1 MSVSISTQEDSGPP
15 PWRGSPLIPIPI
27 SFCFVSLGS
36 PSLPG
41 EGLPWSRGQA
51 APSQAGPPVGF
62 EPQPRGSHLPA
73 PRLLRMLGS
82 LSCGFHVQAP
92 ASQVLILRC
101 AANPGPAGPLGSWR
115 KHAASE
121 TAQWR
126 FRASSSD
133 PHHTPESTRTK
144 TRRRPHTCAPMHMRT
159 PRPTYPPPAGTSLF
173 SGSLQNLRCG
183 RGWGV

>member
-1 MSVSISTQEDSGPP
+1 VVFPALRSC
-15 PWRGSPLIPIPI
+15 PLMPFPN
-27 SFCFVSLGS
+27 FFLFVSFPPGS

-41 EGLPWSRGQA
+41 EGLPWSGGQA

-73 PRLLRMLGS
+73 PRLLCMLGS

-101 AANPGPAGPLGSWR
+101 AANPGPAGLLGSQG
-115 KHAASE
+115 KHSASE

-133 PHHTPESTRTK
+133 PHHTPVSTRTK
-144 TRRRPHTCAPMHMRT
+144 TRRRPHTCAPMHTRT
-159 PRPTYPPPAGTSLF
+159 PCPTYPPPAGTSLF
-173 SGSLQNLRCG
+173 LWLSAEPLM
-183 RGWGV
+183 W